1 MGLGGSGCD
10 CRGQER
16 DVWELITWFL
26 IWVLVTQLG
35 VSCENPVDL
44 ALRMCALFLVFILYP
59 IESKNTI
66 V

>member
-16 DVWELITWFL
+16 DAWELITCFL

-35 VSCENPVDL
+35 VSFENPVDF
-44 ALRMCALFLVFILYP
+44 ALRMCVLFLVFIFYP
-59 IESKNTI
+59 IKSKNTI